1 MKNLIMVCWIAIAL
15 FVGNAYAKD
24 MKIGVLDFARILEES
39 PQAEKARQSMQEEFA
54 PREKELLETQ
64 KKIRSLED
72 RLARDGAIMSESERA
87 KLERQI
93 ISDKREFKRGQD
105 EFRDD
110 INFKRNELL
119 ENLQRKLVISIR
131 SYAEKEGFDLLL
143 AEGVVYTTDALNVTN
158 DVLEQLRKDA
168 K

>member
-1 MKNLIMVCWIAIAL
+1 MKNLVLLSCLVFVCLAPAL
-15 FVGNAYAKD
+15 SAQEL
-24 MKIGVLDFARILEES
+24 KIGVLDFARVLEES

-54 PREKELLETQ
+54 PREKALIDMQ
-64 KKIRSLED
+64 GKVRSLED

-87 KLERQI
+87 KLEREI
-93 ISDKREFKRGQD
+93 ISEKREFKRSQD

-119 ENLQRKLVISIR
+119 ENLQRKLVGSIR
-131 SYAEKEGFDLLL
+131 SYAEAQGFDLLL
-143 AEGVVYTTDALNVTN
+143 AEGVIYATDKLNVT
-158 DVLEQLRKDA
+158 DQVLEQLRKDA